1 MIVLQL
7 IDRILARIE
16 GWLIIAML
24 SLMVIFTFF
33 QVVLRGLYTHGHLS
47 WANTL
52 MGQIDWS
59 EPFVRLLILWITFL
73 GASLLTRDGKHI
85 QIDLFASI
93 LPPRWLPLRD
103 SLLSMA
109 CAAICAIMIKVS
121 MDYLSMEM
129 EFGGSMFLALPTWT
143 GQIILPAGFAL
154 LLDPFRT
161 QGHRPGNPIRKEQ
174 PEMIFLLVLILIIL
188 VISGLPLFIGIIG
201 AALLGLY
208 ANGVE
213 FTAIPIEMVRLANA
227 PILLAIPLFAFAGY
241 LLSQGG
247 TSGRLVRFSR
257 SLLGW
262 LPGGLGVVALVTCSF
277 FTALTGAT
285 GITIIALGGLLY
297 PALIS
302 ERYRENFA
310 LGLMT
315 TSGSLGLHFPPSLP
329 IILYG
334 FVSGTSIEKLFMA
347 GLIPGIL
354 VIGLPSLYSIYM
366 GKKWR
371 LDRPRFSAEEFLGAL
386 KGAAWE
392 LPIPFLILA
401 GIYSGLCTA
410 TEAAALT
417 VVYVLLIKIIIF
429 RELKLFKDL
438 PEIMK
443 ESMKMVGGIMIILG
457 AALAFTNYLVD
468 AFIPMKILSFMEG
481 LMDSK
486 IGFLILLNI
495 FLLLVGCM
503 MDIFSAILVVVPLIL
518 PLADRFGIDPVHM
531 GIIFLTNLAIGYNTP
546 PVGLNLFIASSRF
559 DRPVVQL
566 YRATLPFLVLL
577 LLALVLITYCP
588 GLSLFLPGLFK

>member
-1 MIVLQL
+1 MIFILVL
-7 IDRILARIE
+7 
-16 GWLIIAML
+16 
-24 SLMVIFTFF
+24 
-33 QVVLRGLYTHGHLS
+33 
-47 WANTL
+47 
-52 MGQIDWS
+52 
-59 EPFVRLLILWITFL
+59 LLIL
-73 GASLLTRDGKHI
+73 
-85 QIDLFASI
+85 
-93 LPPRWLPLRD
+93 
-103 SLLSMA
+103 
-109 CAAICAIMIKVS
+109 
-121 MDYLSMEM
+121 
-129 EFGGSMFLALPTWT
+129 
-143 GQIILPAGFAL
+143 
-154 LLDPFRT
+154 
-161 QGHRPGNPIRKEQ
+161 
-174 PEMIFLLVLILIIL
+174 L
-188 VISGLPLFIGIIG
+188 VISGLPLFAGILG

-208 ANGVE
+208 TSGVE
-213 FTAIPIEMVRLANA
+213 FTAIPIEIVRLANA
-227 PILLAIPLFAFAGY
+227 PILLAIPLFSFAGY

-247 TSGRLVRFSR
+247 TSARLVRFSQ

-302 ERYRENFA
+302 QHYRENFA

-347 GLIPGIL
+347 GLIPGIII
-354 VIGLPSLYSIYM
+354 IGIPSLYSIYM

-371 LDRPRFSAEEFLGAL
+371 LDRPRFSAGEFLGAL

-417 VVYVLLIKIIIF
+417 VVYVILLKIMIFKEIKLLQ
-429 RELKLFKDL
+429 EL

-457 AALAFTNYLVD
+457 SALAFTNYLVD
-468 AFIPMKILSFMEG
+468 AFIPMKILAFMEG

-566 YRATLPFLVLL
+566 YRATLPFLLL
-577 LLALVLITYCP
+577 LLIALVLITYLP
-588 GLSLFLPGLFK
+588 GLSLFLPNYFK